1 MARWLRRAWARAEL
15 EPVRQELA
23 VRQARVRVVEGHV
36 ADGLLER
43 PALGDVDEDAV
54 VEAHDARGVE
64 DGPEVVAHPDGGAV
78 AAGQLELGGLEALE
92 LKRRQVLATIA
103 LVYIQAADIDP
114 SQPLRIRIAGAC
126 PR

>member
-1 MARWLRRAWARAEL
+1 MARVPAARLGQGQL
-15 EPVRQELA
+15 EPVGEQLA
-23 VRQARVRVVEGHV
+23 VRQAGEGIVERHV

-43 PALGDVDEDAV
+43 PTLGDVDEDAV

-64 DGPEVVAHPDGGAV
+64 DSPAVVAHPDGGAV

-103 LVYIQAADIDP
+103 LVHIQAADIDP
-114 SQPLRIRIAGAC
+114 SQHPDRDSRAC